1 MSTGNRAQMS
11 EEIPQGGVGVVDIA
25 KLALAAAAV
34 GGGIAA
40 FYLLGDLPAV
50 LKVLAFVAGVA
61 AGLLLAVWSAPGRV
75 AWEFVLSSRVELR
88 KMVWETR
95 ERTLK
100 TTGIVFA
107 FVAALGLFFWIVDW
121 LLAWGTEKLLGHGG

>member
-1 MSTGNRAQMS
+1 MS
-11 EEIPQGGVGVVDIA
+11 EQVQQGGVGALDIA
-25 KLALAAAAV
+25 KLMLAVAAI

-50 LKVLAFVAGVA
+50 VQVLAFVAGVA
-61 AGLLLAVWSAPGRV
+61 IGLVVAVWSAPGRV
-75 AWEFVLSSRVELR
+75 AWEFVMSSRVELR

-95 ERTLK
+95 ERTMK
-100 TTGIVFA
+100 TTGIVFL
-107 FVAALGLFFWIVDW
+107 FVFVLGVFFWVVDW

>member
-1 MSTGNRAQMS
+1 MS
-11 EEIPQGGVGVVDIA
+11 EQVQESGVGALDIA
-25 KLALAAAAV
+25 KLVLAAAAV

-50 LKVLAFVAGVA
+50 VKVLAFVAGVV
-61 AGLLLAVWSAPGRV
+61 AGLALAVWSAPGRQ
-75 AWEFVLSSRVELR
+75 AWQFVLDSRVELR

-95 ERTLK
+95 ERTMK

-107 FVAALGLFFWIVDW
+107 FVAALGLFFWVVDW
-121 LLAWGTEKLLGHGG
+121 LLAWGTEKLLGQGG

>member
-1 MSTGNRAQMS
+1 MS
-11 EEIPQGGVGVVDIA
+11 EQVQEGRIGALDIV
-25 KLALAAAAV
+25 KLAAAVAAV

-50 LKVLAFVAGVA
+50 VKVLAFVAGVA
-61 AGLLLAVWSAPGRV
+61 LGLVLAVWSAPGRL

-107 FVAALGLFFWIVDW
+107 FVAALGVFLWVVDW

>member
-1 MSTGNRAQMS
+1 MS
-11 EEIPQGGVGVVDIA
+11 EQVQESGVGALDIA
-25 KLALAAAAV
+25 KIVLAAAAV

-50 LKVLAFVAGVA
+50 VKVLAFVAGVV
-61 AGLLLAVWSAPGRV
+61 AGLALAVWSAPGRQ
-75 AWEFVLSSRVELR
+75 AWQFVMDSRVELR

-95 ERTLK
+95 ERTMK

-107 FVAALGLFFWIVDW
+107 FVAALGLFFWVVDW
-121 LLAWGTEKLLGHGG
+121 LLAWGTEKLLGQGG

>member
-1 MSTGNRAQMS
+1 MSGQVQES
-11 EEIPQGGVGVVDIA
+11 GVGALDIA
-25 KLALAAAAV
+25 KIVLAAAAV

-50 LKVLAFVAGVA
+50 VKVLAFVAGVV
-61 AGLLLAVWSAPGRV
+61 AGLALAVWSAPGRQ
-75 AWEFVLSSRVELR
+75 AWQFVMDSRVELR

-95 ERTLK
+95 ERTMK

-107 FVAALGLFFWIVDW
+107 FVAALGLFFWVVDW
-121 LLAWGTEKLLGHGG
+121 LLAWGTEKLLGQGG

>member
-1 MSTGNRAQMS
+1 MS
-11 EEIPQGGVGVVDIA
+11 EQVQASGVGALDMV

-50 LKVLAFVAGVA
+50 VKVLAFVAGVV
-61 AGLLLAVWSAPGRV
+61 AGLALAVWSAPGRQ
-75 AWEFVLSSRVELR
+75 AWQFVMDSRVELR

-107 FVAALGLFFWIVDW
+107 FVAALGVFFWVVDW
-121 LLAWGTEKLLGHGG
+121 LLAWGTEKLLGQGG

>member
-1 MSTGNRAQMS
+1 MS
-11 EEIPQGGVGVVDIA
+11 EQVQEGRIGALDIV
-25 KLALAAAAV
+25 KLAVAVAAV

-50 LKVLAFVAGVA
+50 VKVLAFVAGVA
-61 AGLLLAVWSAPGRV
+61 LGLVLAVWSAPGRL

-107 FVAALGLFFWIVDW
+107 FVAALGVFFWVVDW

>member
-1 MSTGNRAQMS
+1 MS
-11 EEIPQGGVGVVDIA
+11 EQVQESGVGALDIA
-25 KLALAAAAV
+25 KLVLAAAAV

-50 LKVLAFVAGVA
+50 VKVLAFVAGVV
-61 AGLLLAVWSAPGRV
+61 AGLALAVWSAPGRQ
-75 AWEFVLSSRVELR
+75 AWQFVMDSRVELR

-95 ERTLK
+95 ERTMK

-107 FVAALGLFFWIVDW
+107 FVAALGLFFWVVDW
-121 LLAWGTEKLLGHGG
+121 LLAWGTEKLLGQGG

>member
-1 MSTGNRAQMS
+1 VFPGNKAQMS
-11 EEIPQGGVGVVDIA
+11 EQVQESGVGALDIA
-25 KLALAAAAV
+25 KLVLAAAAV

-50 LKVLAFVAGVA
+50 VKVLAFVAGVV
-61 AGLLLAVWSAPGRV
+61 AGLALAVWSAPGRQ
-75 AWEFVLSSRVELR
+75 AWQFVLDSRVELR

-95 ERTLK
+95 ERTMK

-107 FVAALGLFFWIVDW
+107 FVAALGLFFWVVDW
-121 LLAWGTEKLLGHGG
+121 LLAWGTEKLLGQGG

>member
-1 MSTGNRAQMS
+1 MS
-11 EEIPQGGVGVVDIA
+11 EQVQESGVGALDIA
-25 KLALAAAAV
+25 KLALAATAV

-50 LKVLAFVAGVA
+50 VKVLAFLVGVA
-61 AGLLLAVWSAPGRV
+61 AGLALAVWSAPGRQ
-75 AWEFVLSSRVELR
+75 AWQFVMDSRIELR

-107 FVAALGLFFWIVDW
+107 FVAALGVFFWVVDW
-121 LLAWGTEKLLGHGG
+121 LLAWGTEKLLGQGG

>member
-1 MSTGNRAQMS
+1 MS
-11 EEIPQGGVGVVDIA
+11 EQVQEGRIGALDIV
-25 KLALAAAAV
+25 KLAAAVAAV

-50 LKVLAFVAGVA
+50 VKVLAFVAGVA
-61 AGLLLAVWSAPGRV
+61 LGLVVGVWSAPGRL

-107 FVAALGLFFWIVDW
+107 FVAALGVFFWVVDW

>member
-1 MSTGNRAQMS
+1 MS
-11 EEIPQGGVGVVDIA
+11 EQVQESGVGALDIA
-25 KLALAAAAV
+25 KIVLAAAAV

-50 LKVLAFVAGVA
+50 VKVLAFVAGVV
-61 AGLLLAVWSAPGRV
+61 AGLALAVWSAPGRQ
-75 AWEFVLSSRVELR
+75 AWQFVMDSRVELR

-95 ERTLK
+95 ERTMK

-107 FVAALGLFFWIVDW
+107 FVAALGLFFCVVDW
-121 LLAWGTEKLLGHGG
+121 LLAWGTEKLLGQGG

>member
-1 MSTGNRAQMS
+1 MS
-11 EEIPQGGVGVVDIA
+11 EQVQEGGIGALDIV
-25 KLALAAAAV
+25 KLAVAVAAV

-50 LKVLAFVAGVA
+50 VKVLAFVAGVA
-61 AGLLLAVWSAPGRV
+61 LGLVLAVWSAPGRL

-107 FVAALGLFFWIVDW
+107 FVAALGVFFWVVDW